1 MKLQQFVK
9 KLPKHLVYA
18 PIYRKGVE
26 IKSKEG
32 KILEATG
39 KNPYGESYE
48 RNFSPDDVAYVLEK
62 YPNRFGAIGLFTG
75 LKGKGL
81 VILDVD
87 KNLAIHKKKWGDS
100 LDGAPCITS
109 TKKNAAK
116 YIFNI
121 PEELWS
127 SVKGRFLSEQTSTCY
142 EILWNRQG
150 VIFGS
155 YPGSASSP
163 EGSYGFEGD
172 LDNIP
177 VAPDWL
183 LAEMK
188 SLKANEEKAGF
199 VKNRSGLN
207 LSDRTEDE
215 KAQIIQE
222 CLSVIP
228 TKGAGSREHWLHV
241 GMAIHSEIPN
251 DVGLEL
257 WSVWSKN
264 DPDYIND
271 WDKHNPCEAVWKS
284 FKGSGRGIGSL
295 IFDADEVDPKRLRFT
310 PASLDIVQKA
320 QNELMVRTRRV
331 KMSFQD
337 VKKEYMRICEDV
349 ADPGE
354 QDFLMHQLAIDNE
367 FKDLER
373 LESCLMSS
381 EAFDLGSEEMTA
393 SELDA
398 EDLSRSYVIPE
409 ILPTPAVFL
418 LYGAGGDGKS
428 MAAWALAKHISLGI
442 PFEVQNNVVPIQKG
456 KVLIL
461 NADQPKV
468 QLREQLREQDYKM
481 DNNTVVINGFQIKRE
496 YYFAQLIK
504 KHKPTLVI
512 IDSLIGS
519 SAGRAFDENKSS
531 FASPLYR
538 ITNNNGHSFPAT
550 TILVIHHA
558 NKQGGFRG
566 TSSIRDAVDETWKL
580 SKPDKEMSEQLG
592 SNTRIIRVEK
602 SRFSRMGS
610 CLLLKQLSD
619 LSFELKDYKP
629 KVENSSPASIIDRI
643 LEKLRTVYPGTR
655 SRIDLNADPLIG
667 GNVTAIRKS
676 LERLVDRG
684 LIQVWEQKPS
694 VNGGRPTNYY
704 KAILV
709 RGDKKSVAL
718 NGKPSDNSDLAMRQ
732 VDKKESC
739 HIGTDKAMRQEKE
752 KDKCRID
759 KPLPQQEST
768 TNATGNI
775 YSPVREGVKD
785 AWKVWSTDKT
795 SKLDTVIETGRML
808 HWLQFVTQS
817 MMILIES

>member
-9 KLPKHLVYA
+9 KLPKQLVYA

-26 IKSKEG
+26 IRSKEG
-32 KILEATG
+32 KTIKATG
-39 KNPYGESYE
+39 KNPYGEAYD

-62 YPNRFGAIGLFTG
+62 NPDRFGAVGLFTG

-87 KNLAIHKKKWGDS
+87 RNLAIHKKKWGDT
-100 LDGAPCITS
+100 LDAAPCIVS

-116 YIFNI
+116 YVFKV
-121 PEELWS
+121 PEELWG
-127 SVKGRFLSEQTSTCY
+127 SVKGRFLSQATSTCY

-150 VIFGS
+150 LIFGA
-155 YPGSASSP
+155 YPGSETSS

-188 SLKANEEKAGF
+188 SLKANEEQVGF
-199 VKNRSGLN
+199 VKNQNALN
-207 LSDRTEDE
+207 LSDRSEDE

-228 TKGAGSREHWLHV
+228 QQGANSREHWLFI
-241 GMAIHSEIPN
+241 GMSIHSEIPN
-251 DVGLEL
+251 ELGLEL
-257 WSVWSKN
+257 WSAWSK
-264 DPDYIND
+264 DDADYIND
-271 WDKHNPCEAVWKS
+271 WDEGNPCEVVWKS
-284 FKGSGRGIGSL
+284 FKGSKRGLGSL
-295 IFDADEVDPKRLRFT
+295 IYEADRKDPKRVRFS
-310 PASLDIVQKA
+310 PVSLDIVNKA

-331 KMSFQD
+331 KMTFQE
-337 VKKEYMRICEDV
+337 VKKEYMKICEEV

-354 QDFLMHQLAIDNE
+354 QDFRMHQLAIDNE
-367 FKDLER
+367 FKDLEK
-373 LESCLMSS
+373 LEGCLMSS

-393 SELDA
+393 SELDS

-409 ILPTPAVFL
+409 ILPTPAVLL

-428 MAAWALAKHISLGI
+428 MAAWALAKHISLGE
-442 PFEVQNNVVPIQKG
+442 PFEVQNNVVPIKKG

-481 DNNTVVINGFQIKRE
+481 DENTVVINGFQIKRE
-496 YYFAQLIK
+496 YYFSQLIK

-512 IDSLIGS
+512 IDSLIGA

-538 ITNNNGHSFPAT
+538 LTNNNGHGFPAT

-580 SKPDKEMSEQLG
+580 SKPDKELAEQLG
-592 SNTRIIRVEK
+592 TNARIIRVEK

-610 CLLLKQLSD
+610 ALLLKQLDD
-619 LSFELKDYKP
+619 LSFELRDYKP
-629 KVENSSPASIIDRI
+629 RIENSSPASIIDRI
-643 LEKLRTVYPGTR
+643 LEKLRTVYPNSRTR
-655 SRIDLNADPLIG
+655 LELNADPLIG

-684 LIQVWEQKPS
+684 LIEISEQKPS
-694 VNGGRPTNYY
+694 VNGGRATNYY

-718 NGKPSDNSDLAMRQ
+718 VSNPSADRDLAMRQ
-732 VDKKESC
+732 VNKKESC
-739 HIGTDKAMRQEKE
+739 HIGTEQAMGQDKG

-759 KPLPQQEST
+759 KSPSQQGST
-768 TNATGNI
+768 SNATGDV
-775 YSPVREGVKD
+775 YSPVRDNEND
-785 AWKVWSTDKT
+785 AWKAW
-795 SKLDTVIETGRML
+795 E
-808 HWLQFVTQS
+808 
-817 MMILIES
+817 

>member
-1 MKLQQFVK
+1 MNLQQFVK
-9 KLPKHLVYA
+9 MLPKHLVYA

-48 RNFSPDDVAYVLEK
+48 RNFSPDDVTYVLEK
-62 YPNRFGAIGLFTG
+62 YPDRFGAIGLFTG

-87 KNLAIHKKKWGDS
+87 KNLAIHKKKWGDT
-100 LDGAPCITS
+100 LNGAPCITS

-116 YIFNI
+116 YIFNV

-155 YPGSASSP
+155 YPGSATSS
-163 EGSYGFEGD
+163 EGNYGFEGD

-177 VAPDWL
+177 TAPDWL
-183 LAEMK
+183 IAEMK
-188 SLKANEEKAGF
+188 HLKANEEKAGF
-199 VKNRSGLN
+199 IKNRSGLV

-228 TKGAGSREHWLHV
+228 TKGAGSREHWLYV
-241 GMAIHSEIPN
+241 GMSIHSELPN
-251 DVGLEL
+251 DLGLEL

-295 IFDADEVDPKRLRFT
+295 IHDADEVDPKRLRFS
-310 PASLDIVQKA
+310 PVSKDIVDKA
-320 QNELMVRTRRV
+320 QNELLVRTRRV
-331 KMSFQD
+331 KMSFQE
-337 VKKEYMRICEDV
+337 VKKEYMRICEEV

-354 QDFLMHQLAIDNE
+354 QDFLMHQLAVDNE

-428 MAAWALAKHISLGI
+428 MAAWALAKHISLGL
-442 PFEVQNNVVPIQKG
+442 PFEVQNNIVPIKKG

-504 KHKPTLVI
+504 KHKPTLVV

-538 ITNNNGHSFPAT
+538 LTNNNGHSFPAT

-580 SKPDKEMSEQLG
+580 SKPDKELSEQLG
-592 SNTRIIRVEK
+592 TNTRIIRVEK

-643 LEKLRTVYPGTR
+643 LEKLRTVYPETR

-718 NGKPSDNSDLAMRQ
+718 NGKPSDNNDLAMRQ
-732 VDKKESC
+732 VNKNESC
-739 HIGTDKAMRQEKE
+739 HIGKDKAMRQEKE

-768 TNATGNI
+768 TNATGDL
-775 YSPVREGVKD
+775 YSPVRGNDKD
-785 AWKVWSTDKT
+785 AWKAWK
-795 SKLDTVIETGRML
+795 
-808 HWLQFVTQS
+808 
-817 MMILIES
+817 

>member
-1 MKLQQFVK
+1 MNLQQFVK
-9 KLPKHLVYA
+9 MLPKHLVYA

-62 YPNRFGAIGLFTG
+62 YPDRFGAIGLFTG

-87 KNLAIHKKKWGDS
+87 KNLAIHKKKWGNT
-100 LDGAPCITS
+100 LNGAPCITS

-116 YIFNI
+116 YIFSV

-155 YPGSASSP
+155 YPGSATSS
-163 EGSYGFEGD
+163 EGNYGFEGD

-177 VAPDWL
+177 TAPDWL
-183 LAEMK
+183 IAEMK
-188 SLKANEEKAGF
+188 HLKANEEKAGF
-199 VKNRSGLN
+199 IKNRSGLV

-215 KAQIIQE
+215 RAQIIQE

-228 TKGAGSREHWLHV
+228 TKGAGSREHWVHV
-241 GMAIHSEIPN
+241 GMSIHSELPN
-251 DVGLEL
+251 DLGLEL

-295 IFDADEVDPKRLRFT
+295 IHDADEVDPKRLRFS
-310 PASLDIVQKA
+310 PVSKDIVDKA
-320 QNELMVRTRRV
+320 QNELLVRTRRV
-331 KMSFQD
+331 KMSFQE
-337 VKKEYMRICEDV
+337 VKKEYMRICEEV

-354 QDFLMHQLAIDNE
+354 QDFLMHQLAVDNE

-428 MAAWALAKHISLGI
+428 MAAWALAKHISLGL
-442 PFEVQNNVVPIQKG
+442 PFEVQNNVVPIKKG

-481 DNNTVVINGFQIKRE
+481 DDNTIVINGFQIKRE
-496 YYFAQLIK
+496 YYFAQLVK
-504 KHKPTLVI
+504 KHKPTLVV

-538 ITNNNGHSFPAT
+538 LTNNNGHSFPAT

-580 SKPDKEMSEQLG
+580 SKPDKELSEQLG
-592 SNTRIIRVEK
+592 TNTRIIRVEK

-643 LEKLRTVYPGTR
+643 LEKLRTVYPETR

-684 LIQVWEQKPS
+684 LIQIWEQKPS

-718 NGKPSDNSDLAMRQ
+718 NGKPSDNNDLAMRQ
-732 VDKKESC
+732 VNKNESC

-768 TNATGNI
+768 TNATGDL
-775 YSPVREGVKD
+775 YSPVRGNEKD
-785 AWKVWSTDKT
+785 AWKAWK
-795 SKLDTVIETGRML
+795 
-808 HWLQFVTQS
+808 
-817 MMILIES
+817 

>member
-1 MKLQQFVK
+1 MNLQQFVK
-9 KLPKHLVYA
+9 MLPKHLVYA

-48 RNFSPDDVAYVLEK
+48 RNFSPDDVTYVLEK
-62 YPNRFGAIGLFTG
+62 YPDRFGAIGLFTG

-87 KNLAIHKKKWGDS
+87 KNLAIHKKKWGDT
-100 LDGAPCITS
+100 LNGAPCITS

-116 YIFNI
+116 YIFNV

-155 YPGSASSP
+155 YPGSASSS
-163 EGSYGFEGD
+163 EGNYGFEGD

-177 VAPDWL
+177 TAPDWL

-199 VKNRSGLN
+199 VKNRSGLV

-215 KAQIIQE
+215 RAQIIQE

-228 TKGAGSREHWLHV
+228 TKGAGSREHWLYV
-241 GMAIHSEIPN
+241 GMAIHSELPN

-257 WSVWSKN
+257 WSVWSKS

-295 IFDADEVDPKRLRFT
+295 IRDADEVDPKRLRFS
-310 PASLDIVQKA
+310 PISKDIVDKA
-320 QNELMVRTRRV
+320 QNELLVRTRRV
-331 KMSFQD
+331 KMSFQE

-354 QDFLMHQLAIDNE
+354 QDFLMHQLAVDNE

-442 PFEVQNNVVPIQKG
+442 PFEVQNNVVPIKKG

-481 DNNTVVINGFQIKRE
+481 DENTVVINGFQIKRE

-504 KHKPTLVI
+504 KHKPTLVV

-538 ITNNNGHSFPAT
+538 LTNNNGHSFPAT

-580 SKPDKEMSEQLG
+580 SKPDKELSEQLG
-592 SNTRIIRVEK
+592 TNTRIIRVEK

-643 LEKLRTVYPGTR
+643 LEKLRTVYPETR

-684 LIQVWEQKPS
+684 LIQIWEQKPS

-718 NGKPSDNSDLAMRQ
+718 NGKPSDNNDLAMRQ
-732 VDKKESC
+732 VNKNESC

-768 TNATGNI
+768 TNATGDL
-775 YSPVREGVKD
+775 YSPVRGNDKD
-785 AWKVWSTDKT
+785 AWKAWK
-795 SKLDTVIETGRML
+795 
-808 HWLQFVTQS
+808 
-817 MMILIES
+817 

>member
-1 MKLQQFVK
+1 MNLQQFVK
-9 KLPKHLVYA
+9 MLPKHLVYA

-26 IKSKEG
+26 IKSREG

-48 RNFSPDDVAYVLEK
+48 RNFSPDDVTYVLEK
-62 YPNRFGAIGLFTG
+62 YPDRFGAIGLFTG

-87 KNLAIHKKKWGDS
+87 KNLAIHKKKWGNT
-100 LDGAPCITS
+100 LNGAPCITS

-116 YIFNI
+116 YIFNV

-155 YPGSASSP
+155 YPGSASSS
-163 EGSYGFEGD
+163 EGNYGFEGD

-177 VAPDWL
+177 TAPDWL
-183 LAEMK
+183 IAEMK
-188 SLKANEEKAGF
+188 HLKANEEKAGF
-199 VKNRSGLN
+199 VKNRSGLV

-215 KAQIIQE
+215 RAQIIQE

-228 TKGAGSREHWLHV
+228 TKGAGSREHWLYV
-241 GMAIHSEIPN
+241 GMSIHSELPN

-295 IFDADEVDPKRLRFT
+295 IHDADEVDPKRLRFS
-310 PASLDIVQKA
+310 PVSKDIVDKA
-320 QNELMVRTRRV
+320 QNELLVRTRRV
-331 KMSFQD
+331 KMSFQE
-337 VKKEYMRICEDV
+337 VKKEYMRICEEV

-354 QDFLMHQLAIDNE
+354 QDFLMHQLAVDNE

-442 PFEVQNNVVPIQKG
+442 PFEVQNNVVPIKKG

-504 KHKPTLVI
+504 KHKPTLVV

-538 ITNNNGHSFPAT
+538 LTNNNGHSFPAT

-580 SKPDKEMSEQLG
+580 SKPDKELSEQLG
-592 SNTRIIRVEK
+592 INTRIIRVEK

-643 LEKLRTVYPGTR
+643 LEKLRTVYPETR

-684 LIQVWEQKPS
+684 LIQIWEQKPS

-718 NGKPSDNSDLAMRQ
+718 NGKPSDNNDLAMRQ
-732 VDKKESC
+732 VNKNESC

-768 TNATGNI
+768 TNATGDL
-775 YSPVREGVKD
+775 YSPVRGDDKD
-785 AWKVWSTDKT
+785 AWKAWK
-795 SKLDTVIETGRML
+795 
-808 HWLQFVTQS
+808 
-817 MMILIES
+817 

>member
-1 MKLQQFVK
+1 MNLQQFVK
-9 KLPKHLVYA
+9 MLPKHLVYA

-26 IKSKEG
+26 IKSKDG
-32 KILEATG
+32 KILKATG
-39 KNPYGESYE
+39 KNPFGDSYD
-48 RNFSPDDVAYVLEK
+48 RDFSPEDVAYVLERNPK
-62 YPNRFGAIGLFTG
+62 RFGAVGLFTG
-75 LKGKGL
+75 SKGKGL

-87 KNLAIHKKKWGDS
+87 KNLAIHKKKWGDT

-116 YIFNI
+116 YVFSV
-121 PEELWS
+121 PEKLWS
-127 SVKGRFLSEQTSTCY
+127 SVKGRMLSEQTSTCY

-150 VIFGS
+150 LIFGA
-155 YPGSASSP
+155 YPGSTTSS
-163 EGSYGFEGD
+163 EGVYGFEGD

-177 VAPDWL
+177 TAPDWL
-183 LAEMK
+183 IAEMK
-188 SLKANEEKAGF
+188 HIKANEQKTGF
-199 VKNRSGLN
+199 LKNRSGLV

-215 KAQIIQE
+215 RAQIIQE

-228 TKGAGSREHWLHV
+228 TKGAGSREHWLYV
-241 GMAIHSEIPN
+241 GMAIHSELPN
-251 DVGLEL
+251 DLGLEL

-295 IFDADEVDPKRLRFT
+295 IHDADEVDPKRLRFS
-310 PASLDIVQKA
+310 PISKDIVDKA
-320 QNELMVRTRRV
+320 QNELLVRTRRV
-331 KMSFQD
+331 KMSFQE
-337 VKKEYMRICEDV
+337 VKKEYMRICEEV

-354 QDFLMHQLAIDNE
+354 QDFLMHQLAVDNE

-442 PFEVQNNVVPIQKG
+442 PFEVQNNIVPIKKG

-504 KHKPTLVI
+504 KHKPTLVV

-538 ITNNNGHSFPAT
+538 LTNNNGHSFPAT

-580 SKPDKEMSEQLG
+580 SKPDKELAEQLG
-592 SNTRIIRVEK
+592 TNTRIIRVEK

-643 LEKLRTVYPGTR
+643 LEKLRTVYPETR

-684 LIQVWEQKPS
+684 LIQIWEQKPS

-718 NGKPSDNSDLAMRQ
+718 NGKPSDNSDLTMRQ
-732 VDKKESC
+732 VNKNQSC
-739 HIGTDKAMRQEKE
+739 RIGTNKAMRQEKE

-759 KPLPQQEST
+759 KPLPQQETT
-768 TNATGNI
+768 TNATGDL
-775 YSPVREGVKD
+775 YSPVRSNNKD
-785 AWKVWSTDKT
+785 AWKVWK
-795 SKLDTVIETGRML
+795 
-808 HWLQFVTQS
+808 
-817 MMILIES
+817 

>member
-1 MKLQQFVK
+1 MNLQQFVK
-9 KLPKHLVYA
+9 MLPKHLVYA

-26 IKSKEG
+26 IKSKDG
-32 KILEATG
+32 KILKATG
-39 KNPYGESYE
+39 KNPFGDSYD
-48 RNFSPDDVAYVLEK
+48 RDFSPEDVAYVLERNPK
-62 YPNRFGAIGLFTG
+62 RFGAVGLFTG
-75 LKGKGL
+75 SKGKGL

-87 KNLAIHKKKWGDS
+87 KNLAIHKKKWGDT

-116 YIFNI
+116 YVFSV

-127 SVKGRFLSEQTSTCY
+127 SVKGRMLSEQTSTCY

-150 VIFGS
+150 LIFGA
-155 YPGSASSP
+155 YPGSTTSS
-163 EGSYGFEGD
+163 EGVYGFEGD

-177 VAPDWL
+177 TAPDWL
-183 LAEMK
+183 IAEMK
-188 SLKANEEKAGF
+188 HIKANEQKTGF
-199 VKNRSGLN
+199 LKNRSGLV

-215 KAQIIQE
+215 RAQIIQE

-228 TKGAGSREHWLHV
+228 TKGAGSREHWLYV
-241 GMAIHSEIPN
+241 GMAIHSELPN
-251 DVGLEL
+251 DLGLEL

-295 IFDADEVDPKRLRFT
+295 IHDADEVDPKRLRFS
-310 PASLDIVQKA
+310 PISKDIVDKA
-320 QNELMVRTRRV
+320 QNELLVRTRRV
-331 KMSFQD
+331 KMSFQE
-337 VKKEYMRICEDV
+337 VKKEYMRICEEV

-354 QDFLMHQLAIDNE
+354 QDFLMHQLAVDNE

-442 PFEVQNNVVPIQKG
+442 PFEVQNNIVPIKKG

-504 KHKPTLVI
+504 KHKPTLVV

-538 ITNNNGHSFPAT
+538 LTNNNGHSFPAT

-580 SKPDKEMSEQLG
+580 SKPDKELAEQLG
-592 SNTRIIRVEK
+592 TNTRIIRVEK

-643 LEKLRTVYPGTR
+643 LEKLRTVYPETR

-684 LIQVWEQKPS
+684 LIKIWEQKPS

-718 NGKPSDNSDLAMRQ
+718 NGKPSDNNDLTMRQ
-732 VDKKESC
+732 ANKNESC
-739 HIGTDKAMRQEKE
+739 RIGTNKAMRQEKE

-768 TNATGNI
+768 TNATGDL
-775 YSPVREGVKD
+775 YSPVRGDNKD
-785 AWKVWSTDKT
+785 AWKVWK
-795 SKLDTVIETGRML
+795 
-808 HWLQFVTQS
+808 
-817 MMILIES
+817 

>member
-9 KLPKHLVYA
+9 KLPKQLVYA

-62 YPNRFGAIGLFTG
+62 FPNRFGAIGLFTG

-87 KNLAIHKKKWGDS
+87 KNLAIHKKKWGDT

-163 EGSYGFEGD
+163 EGNYGFEGD

-643 LEKLRTVYPGTR
+643 LEKLRTVYPETR

-739 HIGTDKAMRQEKE
+739 HIGTDNAMRQEKE
-752 KDKCRID
+752 KSKSRID

-768 TNATGNI
+768 TNATGDS
-775 YSPVREGVKD
+775 YSPVRGNDKD
-785 AWKVWSTDKT
+785 AWKAWK
-795 SKLDTVIETGRML
+795 
-808 HWLQFVTQS
+808 
-817 MMILIES
+817 

>member
-62 YPNRFGAIGLFTG
+62 FPNRFGAIGLFTG

-87 KNLAIHKKKWGDS
+87 KNLAIHKKKWGDT

-172 LDNIP
+172 LDSIP

-442 PFEVQNNVVPIQKG
+442 PFEVQNNIVPIQKG
-456 KVLIL
+456 KVFIL

-643 LEKLRTVYPGTR
+643 LEKLRTVYPETR

-752 KDKCRID
+752 KSKSRID
-759 KPLPQQEST
+759 KPLPQQESI
-768 TNATGNI
+768 TNATGDS
-775 YSPVREGVKD
+775 YSPVRGSNKD
-785 AWKVWSTDKT
+785 AWKTWK
-795 SKLDTVIETGRML
+795 
-808 HWLQFVTQS
+808 
-817 MMILIES
+817 

>member
-1 MKLQQFVK
+1 MNLQQFVK
-9 KLPKHLVYA
+9 MLPKHLVYA

-62 YPNRFGAIGLFTG
+62 YPDRFGAIGLFTG

-87 KNLAIHKKKWGDS
+87 KNLAIHKKKWGDT
-100 LDGAPCITS
+100 LNGAPCITS

-116 YIFNI
+116 YIFSV

-155 YPGSASSP
+155 YPGSASSSQ
-163 EGSYGFEGD
+163 GNYGFEGD

-177 VAPDWL
+177 TAPDWL
-183 LAEMK
+183 IAEMK
-188 SLKANEEKAGF
+188 HLKANEEKAGF
-199 VKNRSGLN
+199 IKNRSGLV

-215 KAQIIQE
+215 RAQIIQE

-228 TKGAGSREHWLHV
+228 TKGAGSREHWLYV
-241 GMAIHSEIPN
+241 GMSIHSELPN
-251 DVGLEL
+251 DLGLEL

-295 IFDADEVDPKRLRFT
+295 IRDADEVDPKRLRFS
-310 PASLDIVQKA
+310 PISKDIVDKA
-320 QNELMVRTRRV
+320 QNELLVRTRRV
-331 KMSFQD
+331 KMSFQE
-337 VKKEYMRICEDV
+337 VKKEYMRICEEV

-354 QDFLMHQLAIDNE
+354 QDFLMHQLAVDNE

-442 PFEVQNNVVPIQKG
+442 PFEVQNNVVPIKKG

-481 DNNTVVINGFQIKRE
+481 DDNTVVINGFQIKRE

-504 KHKPTLVI
+504 KHKPTLVV

-538 ITNNNGHSFPAT
+538 LTNNNGHSFPAT

-580 SKPDKEMSEQLG
+580 SKPDKELSEQLG
-592 SNTRIIRVEK
+592 TNTRIIRVEK

-643 LEKLRTVYPGTR
+643 LEKLRTVYPETR

-684 LIQVWEQKPS
+684 LIQIWEQKPA

-718 NGKPSDNSDLAMRQ
+718 NGKPSDNNDLAMRQ
-732 VDKKESC
+732 VNKNESC

-768 TNATGNI
+768 TNATGDL
-775 YSPVREGVKD
+775 YSPVRGDEKD
-785 AWKVWSTDKT
+785 AWKAWK
-795 SKLDTVIETGRML
+795 
-808 HWLQFVTQS
+808 
-817 MMILIES
+817 

>member
-1 MKLQQFVK
+1 MNLQQFVK

-26 IKSKEG
+26 IKSREG

-39 KNPYGESYE
+39 KNPFGESYE
-48 RNFSPDDVAYVLEK
+48 RQFSPDDVAYVLEK

-75 LKGKGL
+75 IRGKGL

-87 KNLAIHKKKWGDS
+87 KNLAIHKKKWGDT

-116 YIFNI
+116 YIFSV

-150 VIFGS
+150 LIFGA
-155 YPGSASSP
+155 YPGSASSS
-163 EGSYGFEGD
+163 EGTYGFEGD

-177 VAPDWL
+177 IAPDWL

-228 TKGAGSREHWLHV
+228 TKGAGSREHWLYV
-241 GMAIHSEIPN
+241 GMSIHSELPN

-257 WSVWSKN
+257 WSVWSKS

-295 IFDADEVDPKRLRFT
+295 IFDADEVEPKRLRFT
-310 PASLDIVQKA
+310 PVSLDIVQKA

-331 KMSFQD
+331 KMSFHD

-354 QDFLMHQLAIDNE
+354 QDFLMHQLAVDNE

-428 MAAWALAKHISLGI
+428 MAAWALAKHISLGL
-442 PFEVQNNVVPIQKG
+442 PFEVQNNIVPIKKG

-481 DNNTVVINGFQIKRE
+481 DENTIVINGFQIKRE

-504 KHKPTLVI
+504 KHKPTLVV

-538 ITNNNGHSFPAT
+538 LTNNNGHSFPAT

-580 SKPDKEMSEQLG
+580 SKPDKELAEQLG

-610 CLLLKQLSD
+610 CLLLKQLGD

-643 LEKLRTVYPGTR
+643 LEKLRTVYPETR

-684 LIQVWEQKPS
+684 LIQIWEQKPS

-718 NGKPSDNSDLAMRQ
+718 NGKPSDNNDLTMRQ
-732 VDKKESC
+732 VNKNESC
-739 HIGTDKAMRQEKE
+739 HIGTDKTMRQDTE
-752 KDKCRID
+752 KDKSRID

-768 TNATGNI
+768 TNATGNL
-775 YSPVREGVKD
+775 YSPVRGDDKD
-785 AWKVWSTDKT
+785 AWKAWK
-795 SKLDTVIETGRML
+795 
-808 HWLQFVTQS
+808 
-817 MMILIES
+817 

>member
-87 KNLAIHKKKWGDS
+87 KNLAIHKKKWGDT

-163 EGSYGFEGD
+163 EGNYGFEGD

-504 KHKPTLVI
+504 KHNPTLVI

-592 SNTRIIRVEK
+592 TNTRIIRVEK

-643 LEKLRTVYPGTR
+643 LEKLRTVYPETR

-694 VNGGRPTNYY
+694 VNGGRATNYY

-732 VDKKESC
+732 VNKKESC

-752 KDKCRID
+752 KGKCHID

-768 TNATGNI
+768 TNATGDS
-775 YSPVREGVKD
+775 YSPVRGSDKD
-785 AWKVWSTDKT
+785 AWKAWK
-795 SKLDTVIETGRML
+795 
-808 HWLQFVTQS
+808 
-817 MMILIES
+817 

>member
-1 MKLQQFVK
+1 MNLQQFVK

-26 IKSKEG
+26 IKSKDG
-32 KILEATG
+32 KILKSTG
-39 KNPYGESYE
+39 KNPFGESYE
-48 RNFSPDDVAYVLEK
+48 RQFSPDDVTYVLEK
-62 YPNRFGAIGLFTG
+62 YPNRFGAVGLFTG
-75 LKGKGL
+75 IRGKGL

-87 KNLAIHKKKWGDS
+87 KNLAIHKKKWGDT
-100 LDGAPCITS
+100 LNGAPCITS

-116 YIFNI
+116 YIFKV

-127 SVKGRFLSEQTSTCY
+127 SVKGRMLSEQTSTCY

-150 VIFGS
+150 LIFGA
-155 YPGSASSP
+155 YPGSTTSS
-163 EGSYGFEGD
+163 EGVYGFEGD

-177 VAPDWL
+177 TAPDWL
-183 LAEMK
+183 IAEMK
-188 SLKANEEKAGF
+188 HIKANEQKTGF
-199 VKNRSGLN
+199 LKNRSGLV

-215 KAQIIQE
+215 RAQIIQE

-228 TKGAGSREHWLHV
+228 TKGAGSREHWLYV
-241 GMAIHSEIPN
+241 GMAIHSELPN
-251 DVGLEL
+251 DLGLEL

-264 DPDYIND
+264 DPDYINE
-271 WDKHNPCEAVWKS
+271 WDKSNPCEAIWKS

-295 IFDADEVDPKRLRFT
+295 IRDADEVDPKRLRFS
-310 PASLDIVQKA
+310 PISKDIVDKA
-320 QNELMVRTRRV
+320 QNELLVRTRRV
-331 KMSFQD
+331 KMSFQE
-337 VKKEYMRICEDV
+337 VKKEYMRICEEV

-354 QDFLMHQLAIDNE
+354 QDFLMHQLAVDNE

-393 SELDA
+393 SQLDA

-442 PFEVQNNVVPIQKG
+442 PFEVQNNVVPIKKG

-504 KHKPTLVI
+504 KHKPTLVV

-538 ITNNNGHSFPAT
+538 LTNNNGHSFPAT

-580 SKPDKEMSEQLG
+580 SKPDKELAEQLG
-592 SNTRIIRVEK
+592 TNTRIIRVEK

-643 LEKLRTVYPGTR
+643 LEKLRTVYPETR

-684 LIQVWEQKPS
+684 LIQIWEQKPS

-718 NGKPSDNSDLAMRQ
+718 NGKPSDNNDLTMRQ
-732 VDKKESC
+732 ANKNESC
-739 HIGTDKAMRQEKE
+739 RIGTDKAMRQEKE

-768 TNATGNI
+768 TNATGDL
-775 YSPVREGVKD
+775 YSPVRGDNKD
-785 AWKVWSTDKT
+785 AWKVWK
-795 SKLDTVIETGRML
+795 
-808 HWLQFVTQS
+808 
-817 MMILIES
+817 

>member
-1 MKLQQFVK
+1 MNLQQFVK
-9 KLPKHLVYA
+9 MLPKHLVYA

-62 YPNRFGAIGLFTG
+62 YPDRFGAIGLFTG

-87 KNLAIHKKKWGDS
+87 KNLAIHKKKWGDT
-100 LDGAPCITS
+100 LTGAPCITS

-116 YIFNI
+116 YIFSV
-121 PEELWS
+121 PEKLWS

-155 YPGSASSP
+155 YPGSATSSK
-163 EGSYGFEGD
+163 GNYGFEGD

-177 VAPDWL
+177 TAPDWL
-183 LAEMK
+183 IAEMK
-188 SLKANEEKAGF
+188 HLKANEEKAGF
-199 VKNRSGLN
+199 IKNRSGLV

-215 KAQIIQE
+215 RAQIIQE

-228 TKGAGSREHWLHV
+228 TKGAGSREHWVHV
-241 GMAIHSEIPN
+241 GMSIHSELPN
-251 DVGLEL
+251 DLGLEL

-271 WDKHNPCEAVWKS
+271 WDKNNPCEAVWKS

-295 IFDADEVDPKRLRFT
+295 IHDADEVDPKRLRFS
-310 PASLDIVQKA
+310 PISKDIVDKA
-320 QNELMVRTRRV
+320 QNELLVRTRRV
-331 KMSFQD
+331 KMSFQE
-337 VKKEYMRICEDV
+337 VKKEYMRICEEV

-354 QDFLMHQLAIDNE
+354 QDFLMHQLAVDNE

-428 MAAWALAKHISLGI
+428 MAAWALAKHISLGL
-442 PFEVQNNVVPIQKG
+442 PFEVQNNVVPIKKG

-504 KHKPTLVI
+504 KHKPTLVV

-538 ITNNNGHSFPAT
+538 LTNNNGHSFPAT

-580 SKPDKEMSEQLG
+580 SKPDKELSEQLG
-592 SNTRIIRVEK
+592 TNTRIIRVEK

-643 LEKLRTVYPGTR
+643 LEKLRTVYPETR

-684 LIQVWEQKPS
+684 LIQIWEQKPS

-718 NGKPSDNSDLAMRQ
+718 NGKPSDNNDLAMRQ
-732 VDKKESC
+732 VNKNESC

-759 KPLPQQEST
+759 KPLPQQGST
-768 TNATGNI
+768 TNATGDL
-775 YSPVREGVKD
+775 YSPVRGNEKD
-785 AWKVWSTDKT
+785 AWKAWK
-795 SKLDTVIETGRML
+795 
-808 HWLQFVTQS
+808 
-817 MMILIES
+817 

>member
-1 MKLQQFVK
+1 MNLQQFVK
-9 KLPKHLVYA
+9 MLPKHLVYA

-32 KILEATG
+32 KILQATG
-39 KNPYGESYE
+39 KNPFGESYE
-48 RNFSPDDVAYVLEK
+48 RQFSPDDVAYVLEK
-62 YPNRFGAIGLFTG
+62 HPNRFGAVGLFTG
-75 LKGKGL
+75 IRGKGL

-87 KNLAIHKKKWGDS
+87 KNLAIHKKKWGNT
-100 LDGAPCITS
+100 LDGAPCVTS

-116 YIFNI
+116 YIFSV

-150 VIFGS
+150 LIFGA
-155 YPGSASSP
+155 YPGSTTSS
-163 EGSYGFEGD
+163 EGVYGFEGD

-177 VAPDWL
+177 NAPDWL
-183 LAEMK
+183 IAEMK
-188 SLKANEEKAGF
+188 HLKANEEKAGF
-199 VKNRSGLN
+199 VKNRSGLV

-215 KAQIIQE
+215 RAQIIQE

-241 GMAIHSEIPN
+241 GMSIHSELPN
-251 DVGLEL
+251 DLGLEL
-257 WSVWSKN
+257 WSVWSKS
-264 DPDYIND
+264 DPDYID
-271 WDKHNPCEAVWKS
+271 HWDKHNPCEAVWKS

-295 IFDADEVDPKRLRFT
+295 IHDADEVDPKRLRFS
-310 PASLDIVQKA
+310 PISKDIVDKA
-320 QNELMVRTRRV
+320 QNELLVRTRRV
-331 KMSFQD
+331 KMSFQE
-337 VKKEYMRICEDV
+337 VKKEYMRICEEV

-354 QDFLMHQLAIDNE
+354 QDFLMHQLAVDNE

-428 MAAWALAKHISLGI
+428 MAAWALAKHISLGL
-442 PFEVQNNVVPIQKG
+442 PFEVQNNVVPIKKG

-504 KHKPTLVI
+504 KHKPTLVV

-538 ITNNNGHSFPAT
+538 LTNNNGHSFPAT

-580 SKPDKEMSEQLG
+580 SKPDKELSEQLG
-592 SNTRIIRVEK
+592 TNTRIIRVEK

-629 KVENSSPASIIDRI
+629 KIENSSPASIIDRI
-643 LEKLRTVYPGTR
+643 LEKLRTVYPETR

-684 LIQVWEQKPS
+684 LIQIWEQKPS

-718 NGKPSDNSDLAMRQ
+718 NGKPSNNNDLAMRQ
-732 VDKKESC
+732 VNKNESC

-752 KDKCRID
+752 EDKCRID

-768 TNATGNI
+768 TNATGDL
-775 YSPVREGVKD
+775 YSPVRGDDKD
-785 AWKVWSTDKT
+785 AWKAWK
-795 SKLDTVIETGRML
+795 
-808 HWLQFVTQS
+808 
-817 MMILIES
+817 

>member
-1 MKLQQFVK
+1 MNLQQFVK
-9 KLPKHLVYA
+9 MLPKHLVYA

-32 KILEATG
+32 KILQATG
-39 KNPYGESYE
+39 KNPFGESYE
-48 RNFSPDDVAYVLEK
+48 RQFSPDDVAYVLEK
-62 YPNRFGAIGLFTG
+62 HPNRFGAVGLFTG
-75 LKGKGL
+75 IRGKGL

-87 KNLAIHKKKWGDS
+87 KNLAIHKKKWGDT
-100 LDGAPCITS
+100 LNGAPCITS

-116 YIFNI
+116 YIFSV

-150 VIFGS
+150 LIFGA
-155 YPGSASSP
+155 YPGSTTSS
-163 EGSYGFEGD
+163 EGVYGFEGD

-177 VAPDWL
+177 TAPDWL
-183 LAEMK
+183 IAEMK
-188 SLKANEEKAGF
+188 HLKANEEKAGF
-199 VKNRSGLN
+199 VKNRSGLV

-215 KAQIIQE
+215 RAQIIQE

-228 TKGAGSREHWLHV
+228 TKGAGSREHWVHV
-241 GMAIHSEIPN
+241 GMSIHSELPN
-251 DVGLEL
+251 DLGLEL

-295 IFDADEVDPKRLRFT
+295 IHDADEVDPKRLRFS
-310 PASLDIVQKA
+310 PVSKDIVDKA
-320 QNELMVRTRRV
+320 QNELLVRTRRV
-331 KMSFQD
+331 KMSFQE
-337 VKKEYMRICEDV
+337 VKKEYMRICEEV

-354 QDFLMHQLAIDNE
+354 QDFLMHQLAVDNE

-428 MAAWALAKHISLGI
+428 MAAWALAKHISLGL
-442 PFEVQNNVVPIQKG
+442 PFEVQNNIVPIKKG

-504 KHKPTLVI
+504 KHKPTLVV

-538 ITNNNGHSFPAT
+538 LTNNNGHSFPAT

-580 SKPDKEMSEQLG
+580 SKPDKELSEQLG
-592 SNTRIIRVEK
+592 TNTRIIRVEK

-643 LEKLRTVYPGTR
+643 LEKLRTVYPETR

-684 LIQVWEQKPS
+684 LIQIWEQKPS

-718 NGKPSDNSDLAMRQ
+718 NGKPSDNNDLAMRQ
-732 VDKKESC
+732 VNKNESC

-768 TNATGNI
+768 TNATGDL
-775 YSPVREGVKD
+775 YSPVRGNDKD
-785 AWKVWSTDKT
+785 AWKAWK
-795 SKLDTVIETGRML
+795 
-808 HWLQFVTQS
+808 
-817 MMILIES
+817 

>member
-1 MKLQQFVK
+1 MNLQQFVK
-9 KLPKHLVYA
+9 MLPKHLVYA

-48 RNFSPDDVAYVLEK
+48 RNFSPDDVTYVLEK
-62 YPNRFGAIGLFTG
+62 YPDRFGAIGLFTG

-87 KNLAIHKKKWGDS
+87 KNLAIHKKKWGDT
-100 LDGAPCITS
+100 LNGAPCITS

-116 YIFNI
+116 YIFNV

-155 YPGSASSP
+155 YPGSASSS
-163 EGSYGFEGD
+163 EGNYGFEGD

-177 VAPDWL
+177 TAPDWL

-188 SLKANEEKAGF
+188 SLKANEGTAGF
-199 VKNRSGLN
+199 VKNRSGLV

-215 KAQIIQE
+215 RAQIIQE

-228 TKGAGSREHWLHV
+228 TKGAGSREHWLYV
-241 GMAIHSEIPN
+241 GMSIHSELPN

-295 IFDADEVDPKRLRFT
+295 IHDADEVDPKRLRFS
-310 PASLDIVQKA
+310 PISKDIVDKA
-320 QNELMVRTRRV
+320 QNELLVRTRRV
-331 KMSFQD
+331 KMSFQE
-337 VKKEYMRICEDV
+337 VKKEYMRICEEV

-354 QDFLMHQLAIDNE
+354 QDFLMHQLAVDNE

-428 MAAWALAKHISLGI
+428 MAAWALAKHISLGL
-442 PFEVQNNVVPIQKG
+442 PFEVQNNIVPIKKG

-504 KHKPTLVI
+504 KHKPTLVV

-538 ITNNNGHSFPAT
+538 LTNNNGHSFPAT

-580 SKPDKEMSEQLG
+580 SKPDKELSEQLG
-592 SNTRIIRVEK
+592 TNTRIIRVEK

-643 LEKLRTVYPGTR
+643 LEKLRTVYPETR

-684 LIQVWEQKPS
+684 LIQIWEQKPS

-718 NGKPSDNSDLAMRQ
+718 NGKPSDNNDLAMRQ
-732 VDKKESC
+732 VNKNESC

-759 KPLPQQEST
+759 NPLPQQEST
-768 TNATGNI
+768 TNATGDL
-775 YSPVREGVKD
+775 YSPVRGNDKD
-785 AWKVWSTDKT
+785 AWKAWK
-795 SKLDTVIETGRML
+795 
-808 HWLQFVTQS
+808 
-817 MMILIES
+817 